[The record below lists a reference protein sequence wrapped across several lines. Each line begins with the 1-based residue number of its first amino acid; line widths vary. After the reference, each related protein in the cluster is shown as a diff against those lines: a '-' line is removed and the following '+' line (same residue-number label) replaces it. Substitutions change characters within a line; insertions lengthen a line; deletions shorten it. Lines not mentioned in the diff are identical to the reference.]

1 MPTFLE
7 RIKARRF
14 NSASSSAVSIGV
26 NGESESR
33 LDVDAGGKLLWGS
46 GSATGDT
53 NLYRSAANTLKSDDA
68 FTAASLAV
76 TSQFTLPTSDGT
88 ADQVMVTNGS
98 GTITWADQSGG
109 GTPGGSD
116 GQVQYNN
123 GGVFGGASSLVYD
136 DVNSRV
142 GIGTASPADP
152 LHVVGDVTIEFSDDG
167 SLAQPEVTLQRNSTT
182 PDNGDYLGQIKF
194 AGKNDAGQ
202 TVNYAKITG
211 KISDVTDTTEDG
223 LIEVAMITGGSQSI
237 GYRLTSTDLK
247 LINGVGL
254 QVDGDV
260 GIGTTSPG
268 EPLDIATASGSAYV
282 RQGNGT
288 ATTYLGPDSANT
300 GLFGTS
306 TSHDVRFIT
315 GNTERVRIDTSG
327 NVGVGTQSPARG
339 PLHLHTPSTAAT
351 ELHLTNTESGSTS
364 GDGFTLFYDDATN
377 GAGLWMREA
386 GPLRFATSG
395 SERVRI
401 DSSGNVGIGTESPA
415 TALDV
420 RGTTD
425 VHGNINMQQSGAS
438 SSINWHDT
446 LDGTFW
452 HMSGPRTSN
461 DHLNIY
467 WNNGSTY
474 ALNTS
479 FTNEG
484 KVGIGTESPVAG
496 LDIATTAGDTWTS
509 NGWDSGIIL
518 NAASALRWRTG
529 TGVDWGM
536 GNSGSNFYIMSS
548 TSSTTGAPADYRM
561 FIGSTGL
568 VGVGT
573 TSPGANLDVKRTGTG
588 AWQRGIRVLNA
599 DMVNGNELMIATGRA
614 DSARNMGQM
623 YFAYT
628 SSGSTSNRLSFGL
641 HSADDVLNITGASRV
656 GIGTT
661 APSDTLHVNGTFRA
675 PGNVVAMYEFHDN
688 VANRSINS
696 NTTLYTQTITTQG
709 NTRLI
714 MQFVTGQF
722 IKSTSVTNLNIRWSM
737 DGFYLTAGDQYLET
751 QHIGYGA
758 NNFRE
763 QLVTT
768 ANTGTLSAGNHTL
781 RVFAESY
788 GNHTV
793 TLNYQGAARSSHVYV
808 WEVCV

>member
-1 MPTFLE
+1 MATNYPGSLDTTSEQPLP
-7 RIKARRF
+7 
-14 NSASSSAVSIGV
+14 SASTEMDDAGFEHDVVHTNHSGAIIALEQKVGTGLSTAVADSVLAGTGAGTSGWTTSPSLAGLTV
-26 NGESESR
+26 DTDT
-33 LDVDAGGKLLWGS
+33 LHVDA
-46 GSATGDT
+46 T
-53 NLYRSAANTLKSDDA
+53 NDR
-68 FTAASLAV
+68 
-76 TSQFTLPTSDGT
+76 
-88 ADQVMVTNGS
+88 
-98 GTITWADQSGG
+98 
-109 GTPGGSD
+109 
-116 GQVQYNN
+116 
-123 GGVFGGASSLVYD
+123 
-136 DVNSRV
+136 
-142 GIGTASPADP
+142 
-152 LHVVGDVTIEFSDDG
+152 
-167 SLAQPEVTLQRNSTT
+167 
-182 PDNGDYLGQIKF
+182 
-194 AGKNDAGQ
+194 
-202 TVNYAKITG
+202 
-211 KISDVTDTTEDG
+211 
-223 LIEVAMITGGSQSI
+223 
-237 GYRLTSTDLK
+237 
-247 LINGVGL
+247 
-254 QVDGDV
+254 V
-260 GIGTTSPG
+260 GIGTTSP
-268 EPLDIATASGSAYV
+268 
-282 RQGNGT
+282 
-288 ATTYLGPDSANT
+288 
-300 GLFGTS
+300 
-306 TSHDVRFIT
+306 
-315 GNTERVRIDTSG
+315 
-327 NVGVGTQSPARG
+327 
-339 PLHLHTPSTAAT
+339 AAT
-351 ELHLTNTESGSTS
+351 
-364 GDGFTLFYDDATN
+364 
-377 GAGLWMREA
+377 
-386 GPLRFATSG
+386 
-395 SERVRI
+395 
-401 DSSGNVGIGTESPA
+401 
-415 TALDV
+415 LDV
-420 RGTTD
+420 QGTTD
-425 VHGNINMQQSGAS
+425 VHGNINMKLSNNS

-461 DHLNIY
+461 DNLNIY

-474 ALNTS
+474 SLNTS

-496 LDIATTAGDTWTS
+496 LDIATTAGNTWTT
-509 NGWDSGIIL
+509 NGWDSGLIL
-518 NAASALRWRTG
+518 NQASALRWRTG
-529 TGVDWGM
+529 SGVDWGM
-536 GNSGSNFYIMSS
+536 GNSGSGFYIMSS
-548 TSSTTGAPADYRM
+548 TDSGTGAPADYRM

-568 VGVGT
+568 VGIGT

-599 DMVNGNELMIATGRA
+599 DMVSGNELMVATGRN

-623 YFAYT
+623 YFAY
-628 SSGSTSNRLSFGL
+628 SSYGSTSNRLSFGL

-675 PGNVVAMYEFHDN
+675 PGNVVAMYEYHDN

-751 QHIGYGA
+751 NHIGYGA